1 MNNLMADLDKELQD
15 EIEEGVQYL
24 LKDLVPPPNVVRTH
38 VLMSDPLKNPE
49 AEHGFT
55 HVRKTNDNKYYCK
68 YKEIHTGFHKSAV
81 LAAYVLMKEGK
92 RLKIEIPLVDTST
105 PTAAEPYP
113 ECSRPVPKH
122 VDVEAIE
129 YMRDPLF
136 RSGYKGVQITHS
148 RGEKMFSAR
157 LIWEGKAYRGEAFF
171 TPAEAAWAIHTGK
184 HVRVDEAYVVPP
196 EIAKEEFG
204 KIDHDKIRYLAN
216 FKVKTGYSNVFHYKG
231 YFRGSYIVHG
241 IGYETKKYKHP
252 SDAAWALH
260 HHLEAV
266 GDLRNTHETRTAD
279 LTLPITAKELRQLY
293 AMSYSQARKALLV
306 HEQARKPAPEPA
318 KADQAPT
325 APPQLPAFL
334 LNRVAKVEPSDG

>member
-1 MNNLMADLDKELQD
+1 MNNLMADLDQELRD

-24 LKDLVPPPNVVRTH
+24 LKDLVPPPNIVRTH
-38 VLMSDPLKNPE
+38 VLMSDPLKNPS

-55 HVRKTNDNKYYCK
+55 HVRKTNDNKFYCK

-92 RLKIEIPLVDTST
+92 RLKIEIPLVDMSE

-122 VDVEAIE
+122 VDVSAIE

-136 RSGYKGVQITHS
+136 RSGYKGVQITY
-148 RGEKMFSAR
+148 EKERTFSAR
-157 LIWEGKAYRGEAFF
+157 LIWEGKAYRTEQFG
-171 TPAEAAWAIHTGK
+171 TPAEAAWAVHTGK
-184 HVRVDEAYVVPP
+184 KVRADEAYVIPANIV
-196 EIAKEEFG
+196 EENFG
-204 KIDHDKIRYLAN
+204 RIDHDKIRYLAN

-231 YFRGSYIVHG
+231 YFRGSYVVYG
-241 IGYETKKYKHP
+241 VGYETKKYKHP

-266 GDLRNTHETRTAD
+266 GDLRSTHETRTAD
-279 LTLPITAKELRQLY
+279 ITLPINARDLQKLY
-293 AMSYSQARKALLV
+293 AMSYAEARKALLA
-306 HEQARKPAPEPA
+306 HDQARKPAPAPA
-318 KADQAPT
+318 KTEQPVT

-334 LNRVAKVEPSDG
+334 LNRVAKAEPSDG